1 MKTDNILLVCSNNA
15 NLQFS
20 LLTVNLVAV
29 FWFRGSLKGNLS
41 WRKEGRARSVGS
53 VIYLHT
59 DLLPSLLKQW
69 QGKEQDEKEQG
80 EKEEEQ
86 GNKEEEE
93 GEEGKEQEGQKQ
105 EEENGRVMRKS

>member
-1 MKTDNILLVCSNNA
+1 M
-15 NLQFS
+15 
-20 LLTVNLVAV
+20 NLVAV
-29 FWFRGSLKGNLS
+29 FLFRGSLKGNLS